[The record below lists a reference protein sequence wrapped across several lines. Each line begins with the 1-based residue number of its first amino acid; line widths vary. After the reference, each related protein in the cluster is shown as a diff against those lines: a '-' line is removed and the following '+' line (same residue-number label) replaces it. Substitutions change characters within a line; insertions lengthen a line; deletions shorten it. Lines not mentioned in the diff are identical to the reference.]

1 MEALLRDEKMER
13 KAKKRKL
20 RKFKEAYPDMW
31 RYGSNKNLTLLLFSI
46 L

>member
-1 MEALLRDEKMER
+1 MLQAALKDLLEALLRDEKMER

-31 RYGSNKNLTLLLFSI
+31 R
-46 L
+46 